1 MYTSLPN
8 GVADQHTANDTINT
22 IFSATGSAASPLTEG
37 FENSIF
43 PPAGWGI
50 ANTSDISEYNPVRTT
65 AAAHTG
71 MASLKFDNHNYQLFG
86 KYALLSTPSTSIPIN
101 ADSVKV
107 IFWRA
112 AAQATANVADTLQI
126 LYSVDCGQTFASAYK
141 KGGASLRTTETLTAS
156 EFIPSASQWVADT
169 ADLTGYVAGKYDNVI
184 VQFRNING
192 YGNNV
197 YLDDINI
204 KTIILPPALKD
215 KGYLLTPNP
224 TTGYLTLQ
232 HYPSAASLRGISVFN
247 SIGQMVWK
255 SDYGTTPAMTNIR
268 IDLSN
273 IPPGIYFVR
282 LLYTNKILT
291 EKILKVN

>member
-1 MYTSLPN
+1 M
-8 GVADQHTANDTINT
+8 
-22 IFSATGSAASPLTEG
+22 
-37 FENSIF
+37 
-43 PPAGWGI
+43 
-50 ANTSDISEYNPVRTT
+50 
-65 AAAHTG
+65 
-71 MASLKFDNHNYQLFG
+71 
-86 KYALLSTPSTSIPIN
+86 LSTPATSIPIN

-126 LYSVDCGQTFASAYK
+126 LYSVDCGQTFTPAYK

-156 EFIPSASQWVADT
+156 DFIPSASQWVADT
-169 ADLTGYVAGKYDNVI
+169 ADLTGYIAGKYDNVI

-204 KTIILPPALKD
+204 KTITLSPVLKD
-215 KGYLLTPNP
+215 KGYLLAPNP
-224 TTGYLTLQ
+224 TTGLLTLQ
-232 HYPSAASLRGISVFN
+232 HYPSAASLKGITVFN
-247 SIGQMVWK
+247 SIGQMVWR

-273 IPPGIYFVR
+273 ISPGIYFVR
-282 LLYTNKILT
+282 LLYTNKVVT